1 MGSCTSGS
9 REGAAAGSVAAA
21 HGAAKQEAAASGA
34 GAAFRDIVFMAT
46 LTLDSTEQQL
56 HQLSALR
63 LLRDRPSRRT
73 NWQLHSKK
81 NKC

>member
-56 HQLSALR
+56 HQQQQQLSALR

-73 NWQLHSKK
+73 NWQLHS
-81 NKC
+81 